1 MAQAFFIGSRNAPQR
16 EAQNR
21 PEPADREQRLER
33 SRQVAERLKRR
44 EQGRRSDYSRWA
56 YGARPAVLLAVLAV
70 LVAVAYAVQAV
81 TI

>member
-1 MAQAFFIGSRNAPQR
+1 MPM
-16 EAQNR
+16 
-21 PEPADREQRLER
+21 
-33 SRQVAERLKRR
+33 KRD
-44 EQGRRSDYSRWA
+44 GA